1 MPAPVIVPDASVLL
15 KWGLSS
21 PDERDRD
28 LALALKE
35 SWLSG
40 TCDLIVPSLWLYEVG
55 NILIMK
61 RPAEAEA
68 LLQAI
73 IDLDLEETRPAL
85 YLTSILGLIRR
96 FKVTFYDASYHG
108 LAIERG
114 GLMLTADEAYFRKT
128 QRAGHVALLSNWSP
142 PMSRPKRQST
152 GL

>member
-1 MPAPVIVPDASVLL
+1 MPAPVIVPDASVIL

-21 PDERDRD
+21 SDEQDRD

-40 TCDLIVPSLWLYEVG
+40 ACDLIVPSLWIYEVG
-55 NILIMK
+55 NILSMK

-73 IDLDLEETRPAL
+73 IDLDLEETSPTL
-85 YLTSILGLIRR
+85 YLTPILRLIRK
-96 FKVTFYDASYHG
+96 FKVTFYDAAYHG

-114 GLMLTADEAYFRKT
+114 GLMLTCDEAYIRKT
-128 QRAGHVALLSNWSP
+128 QSAGHAALLSNWP
-142 PMSRPKRQST
+142 PLMSLPDPQR
-152 GL
+152 